1 MATATKKRAKKA
13 VPGAEVP
20 RSAGGT
26 FVKGDGNPESIP
38 SRRKLLDALGEANAA
53 REAAEKRLRE
63 REEAEADRDDGEVTG
78 ARMRKVLGQVAAA
91 DSGPCE
97 RSLRRFLE
105 KDYRAYVDDMK
116 RFEAAEAQAKLAAVA
131 ADTTLPVDEG
141 EGRVAEAVRELL
153 AKYRGGS

>member
-1 MATATKKRAKKA
+1 MAASG
-13 VPGAEVP
+13 PGPANAYP
-20 RSAGGT
+20 SGP
-26 FVKGDGNPESIP
+26 DNPGSIP

-53 REAAEKRLRE
+53 REAAERRLRE

-78 ARMRKVLGQVAAA
+78 ARMRKVLGQTAAA

-116 RFEAAEAQAKLAAVA
+116 RFEAQEAAAKLAAVQ
-131 ADTTLPVDEG
+131 ADTTLPLDEG
-141 EGRVAEAVRELL
+141 EGRVAEAVKELL
-153 AKYRGGS
+153 GKYRGAS